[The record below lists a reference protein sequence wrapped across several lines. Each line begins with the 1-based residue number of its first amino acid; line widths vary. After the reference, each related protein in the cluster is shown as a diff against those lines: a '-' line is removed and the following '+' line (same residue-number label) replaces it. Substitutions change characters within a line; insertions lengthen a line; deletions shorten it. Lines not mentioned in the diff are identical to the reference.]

1 MAENKVENS
10 MVQPL
15 LTVIL
20 HGAEDSAPTV
30 FSADL
35 LAAQQVPTLQVL
47 KVADIA
53 QGLAEASGRY
63 IAFLQ
68 AGDSYEP
75 GALRARLAYLEGH
88 PEATLVHGDTRL
100 VDEHGANLGAAIT
113 RRKAMSFEA
122 AMHPVHLNSVMGRTE
137 LLQAIPYPNLPHN
150 ADWLFFAQVL
160 RSGAVSQ
167 YVADGAAIHVMRDAP
182 TLQDELAGHD
192 DAMRDV
198 IDWLYADVSEIY
210 VADRYRQGLARPVRA
225 VSRRLREFSL
235 FVWGL
240 VGNHPQACRP
250 LLESEG
256 FVGYLNTY
264 ITDSLVEEIQLQ
276 CARQY
281 RVNLRERPQ
290 TLDDRI
296 KTEILLNADR
306 MGIAALA
313 PSFYFAL
320 EDCFGRLQDPV
331 KARDSGT
338 PISVNAKF
346 PLLTIPQAGAKGLA
360 IITSFFTNVRPDAA
374 QDCLQALLENC
385 ANPLVR
391 TVHVLLE
398 GDPAALDVYLGEAQ
412 KRFLQE
418 ALEQGRLVY
427 VPIAARPNYKQL
439 FDHAN
444 SLAPGVVAVINA
456 DIVVPPEAARSILE
470 GRQCGAGSMY
480 CLTRWNRAPG
490 GSFLSSVKSS
500 SPWPEWSLEERSWLD
515 RDTASYDCYVVDAP
529 SPVPQSLEGIY
540 IGTMGCDLAIAA
552 CYRVLGVEVDNPC
565 LDIKSIH
572 VDTKPYRDYLGEKAA
587 RDMAAFMH
595 AVETE
600 LLKAI
605 PVTSPGYSAL
615 RDAGALSSQV
625 AWLGGPGDF
634 NVKETVA
641 KILGHVLWAKEG
653 ENRLLPLVKL
663 SITNGSLD
671 DAVEA
676 VLAHEQ
682 AILDKK
688 IFIAWELSGFS
699 HDGHIGDMML
709 GHPRLEALGYVL
721 FRYKWQTMVH
731 LDRASAQAKRVLE
744 DLAALTRNFSGATE
758 DVSCPVI

>member
-1 MAENKVENS
+1 

-20 HGAEDSAPTV
+20 HGAEDSAAMA
-30 FSADL
+30 FSAGL
-35 LAAQQVPTLQVL
+35 LSGQQVPNLQVL
-47 KVADIA
+47 QVAGIA

-75 GALRARLAYLEGH
+75 GALQARLAYLEGH
-88 PEATLVHGDTRL
+88 PEAMLVHGDTRL
-100 VDEHGANLGAAIT
+100 VDEHGVNLGTAIA

-122 AMHPVHLNSVMGRTE
+122 AMHPVHLNSVMGRAG
-137 LLQAIPYPNLPHN
+137 LLQAIPFPHVPHN
-150 ADWLFFAQVL
+150 ADWLFFARAL

-167 YVADGAAIHVMRDAP
+167 YVADGAARHVVSVAP
-182 TLQDELAGHD
+182 ALQDELAKHD
-192 DAMRDV
+192 GAMRDV
-198 IDWLYADVSEIY
+198 IDWLYADARERY
-210 VADRYRQGLARPVRA
+210 VADRYARGLARPVRA

-235 FVWGL
+235 FVWSL
-240 VGNHPQACRP
+240 VGNHAQACRP

-290 TLDDRI
+290 ALDDRI

-306 MGIAALA
+306 LGIARLS

-320 EDCFGRLQDPV
+320 EYCLGRLQDPAE
-331 KARDSGT
+331 ARDRGT
-338 PISVNAKF
+338 PISVKAKF
-346 PLLTIPQAGAKGLA
+346 PALPAPQAGAKGLA
-360 IITSFFTNVRPDAA
+360 IVTSFFSNARPDAA
-374 QDCLQALLENC
+374 QDYLQTLLENC

-398 GDPAALDVYLGEAQ
+398 GDPAAFDVYLGAAQ
-412 KRFLQE
+412 KRFLQ
-418 ALEQGRLVY
+418 ASLEQGRLVY

-444 SLAPGVVAVINA
+444 SLAPGLVAVINA
-456 DIVVPPEAARSILE
+456 DIVVPQEAAQSILQ
-470 GRQCGAGSMY
+470 GWQPGSRTMY
-480 CLTRWNRAPG
+480 SLTRWNRAPG
-490 GSFLSSVKSS
+490 GCFLSAVKSS

-529 SPVPQSLEGIY
+529 SPVPQSLENIY

-552 CYRVLGVEVDNPC
+552 CYRVLGMAVDNPC
-565 LDIKSIH
+565 LDIRTIH
-572 VDTKPYRDYLGEKAA
+572 VDTKPYRDYLGGKAA
-587 RDMAAFMH
+587 QDMAAFKQ
-595 AVETE
+595 AVEAE
-600 LLKAI
+600 LLRAM
-605 PVTSPGYSAL
+605 PATSPGYSAL
-615 RDAGALSSQV
+615 CNAGALSSQL

-634 NVKETVA
+634 DVKETVA

-653 ENRLLPLVKL
+653 ETRLLPLVTL
-663 SITNGSLD
+663 SITNGNLD

-688 IFIAWELSGFS
+688 VFIAWELSGFS
-699 HDGHIGDMML
+699 QDGHIGDMML

-731 LDRASAQAKRVLE
+731 LDRAKNEEKEVLRNLYE
-744 DLAALTRNFSGATE
+744 LTMRFSTSRQSGVLA
-758 DVSCPVI
+758 I